1 MHQSGQGGNPTI
13 QGPEVEVVIL
23 GQWSD
28 YKKSED
34 KFMLM
39 HFSVAIFS
47 DIVED
52 ADHGADADEREDSQK
67 VGMIAWTN
75 L

>member
-1 MHQSGQGGNPTI
+1 MD
-13 QGPEVEVVIL
+13 VVLL

-28 YKKSED
+28 YEKSED

-52 ADHGADADEREDSQK
+52 GDHGAELMKEKIVRRWE
-67 VGMIAWTN
+67 
-75 L
+75 